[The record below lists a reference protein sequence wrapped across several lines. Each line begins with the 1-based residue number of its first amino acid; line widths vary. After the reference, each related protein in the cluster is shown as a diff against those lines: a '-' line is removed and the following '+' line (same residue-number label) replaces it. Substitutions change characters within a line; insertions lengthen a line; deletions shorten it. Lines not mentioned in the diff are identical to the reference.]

1 MGYFIFFIIAI
12 IIIAYI
18 IIWAEKHN
26 RIKKYG
32 RKVEAEVLGYYTK
45 PFYENVLYIV
55 LKFKDEKNND
65 TIIVKKFSRSS
76 NGVTPIKAYKDGSKI
91 DIKYLRNKEEIRIDK
106 YLDSVK
112 LLGTETEIQPND
124 DGDLYDIEYITFW
137 NSIESK
143 MFFIF
148 ILVIFA
154 IEVIIMVMAILYW

>member
-1 MGYFIFFIIAI
+1 MEYFIFFIIAI

-65 TIIVKKFSRSS
+65 TIIVKKIAR
-76 NGVTPIKAYKDGSKI
+76 NKYRATPIKAYKDGSKI
-91 DIKYLRNKEEIRIDK
+91 DIKYLRKKEEIRIDK

-112 LLGTETEIQPND
+112 LLGTETEIQPTD
-124 DGDLYDIEYITFW
+124 DGDLYDIEYNTLW
-137 NSIESK
+137 NSKESK
-143 MFFIF
+143 MFV
-148 ILVIFA
+148 ILIFA
-154 IEVIIMVMAILYW
+154 IVIIMVIAILTT